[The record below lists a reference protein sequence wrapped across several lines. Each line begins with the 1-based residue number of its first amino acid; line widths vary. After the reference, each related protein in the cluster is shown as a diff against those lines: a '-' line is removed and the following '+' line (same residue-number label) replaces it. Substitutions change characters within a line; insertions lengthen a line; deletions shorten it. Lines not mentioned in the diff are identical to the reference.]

1 MTTGMEM
8 EAEAVLLEIRHEA
21 GEEAGHGHYRKARGE
36 VKGGDEEGEL
46 LDGAGFNDQFP
57 QSQAAGKK
65 GDHAPH
71 GVAFSVFPGEHGISF
86 FIFQEEHEH
95 AQEEKYVGR
104 LHGRE
109 VWRKEGTEE
118 GEQGGGGEENEAYAL
133 APFHGTEGFV
143 HGAEIALRAGQGFD
157 RAGQEKKEKKVHEEN
172 EDEHRQETDD
182 PVEIHEFMACQFFQ
196 IGNGHQVGGGADGGA
211 EAADAAAPADG
222 KEDGNGGLAGAYILF
237 SGEMEHGHG
246 NGTENSGHYH
256 VGKENGERRGSQEP
270 YKDLALHGGAYGAE
284 GSYGNSFVQ
293 SRSGPGQADEVAAQ
307 KEHRD
312 FREVLADHVIHGN
325 EVEKGIHDNRDK
337 GGDVNGNGPEY
348 PPQRHP
354 EGAGKGQGRRLLEG
368 AGKKK
373 GSSAKGDGA
382 A

>member
-1 MTTGMEM
+1 M
-8 EAEAVLLEIRHEA
+8 
-21 GEEAGHGHYRKARGE
+21 
-36 VKGGDEEGEL
+36 KGGDEEGEL

-157 RAGQEKKEKKVHEEN
+157 RAGQEKKEKEVHEEN

-196 IGNGHQVGGGADGGA
+196 IGNGHQVGGGTDGGA
-211 EAADAAAPADG
+211 EATDAAAPADG

-237 SGEMEHGHG
+237 PGEMEHGHR
-246 NGTENSGHYH
+246 NGTENGGYHH
-256 VGKENGERRGSQEP
+256 VGEENGESRGSQEP

-293 SRSGPGQADEVAAQ
+293 SRGGPGQADEVAAQ
-307 KEHRD
+307 KEHCNL
-312 FREVLADHVIHGN
+312 REILADHVIHGN
-325 EVEKGIHDNRDK
+325 EIEKGIHDNRDK

-354 EGAGKGQGRRLLEG
+354 EGAGKSQGGGLLEG